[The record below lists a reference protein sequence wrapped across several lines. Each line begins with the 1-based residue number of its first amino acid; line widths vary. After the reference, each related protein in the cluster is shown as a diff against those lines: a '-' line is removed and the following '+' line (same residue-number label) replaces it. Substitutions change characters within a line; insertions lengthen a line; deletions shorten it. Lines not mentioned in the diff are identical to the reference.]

1 MPETKIHYNVPVK
14 SVGISVVLSI
24 IFGGLGLL
32 YSDVKAGV
40 IMSIIQ
46 FINFWLCFLVIGL
59 FLIPV
64 IHLICVAWGVSA
76 VNKYNMEIM
85 KSFK

>member
-1 MPETKIHYNVPVK
+1 MSETKIHYNLPTK
-14 SVGISVVLSI
+14 SVGVSVVLSI

-46 FINFWLCFLVIGL
+46 FINFWLCFIFIGL

-64 IHLICVAWGVSA
+64 IHLVCVAWGVLA
-76 VNKYNMEIM
+76 VNKYNKEMME
-85 KSFK
+85 SFK

>member
-1 MPETKIHYNVPVK
+1 MSETKIHVTVPFK
-14 SVGISVVLSI
+14 SVGVSVVLSL

-40 IMSIIQ
+40 IMTIVQ
-46 FINFWLCFLVIGL
+46 FINFWLCFIVIGL

-76 VNKYNMEIM
+76 VNQYNKEMMEN
-85 KSFK
+85 FK